1 MTRAF
6 QIQVCI
12 AMFAFAAA
20 SSLSLSHQTA
30 DGPTTSLA
38 VVTFTFDF
46 PQSNPEHYSI
56 SVDATGHSRYECTE
70 KITEDSEEQV
80 YKFEFEISPANRK
93 RIFEWAKQA
102 QYFGGKLDSGNRK
115 VAFAGRKILSYQD
128 SQRSFT
134 ARYNYSNVAAVQQL
148 TALFQ
153 NMASTLE
160 YGSRLSYY
168 HRYQK
173 LALDDELKHM
183 EAQAKSSEISELQ
196 AVSPALQEIV
206 EDTSVLNGVRARA
219 KQLIEMGNNASK

>member
-6 QIQVCI
+6 LIQVCL
-12 AMFAFAAA
+12 AMFAFAAT
-20 SSLSLSHQTA
+20 SSLLVSQQTSGA
-30 DGPTTSLA
+30 GISLA

-46 PQSNPEHYSI
+46 PRSNPEHYSI

-128 SQRSFT
+128 GQRTFT

-173 LALDDELKHM
+173 LALADELKHM
-183 EAQAKSSEISELQ
+183 EAQAKNSEISELQ
-196 AVSPALQEIV
+196 AVAPALQEIV